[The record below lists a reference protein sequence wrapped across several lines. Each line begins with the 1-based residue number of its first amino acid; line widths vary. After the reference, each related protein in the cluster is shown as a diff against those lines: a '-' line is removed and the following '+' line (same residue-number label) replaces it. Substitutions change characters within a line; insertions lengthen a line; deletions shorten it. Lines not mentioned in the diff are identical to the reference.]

1 MKMQLGWV
9 ERNTGSN
16 LHFTICIFLEKTAV
30 IQKEVGPFKFG
41 VLIAP
46 ACGGQGVRN
55 LTYYWVIELLR
66 LRIS

>member
-1 MKMQLGWV
+1 VKMQLGWV

-46 ACGGQGVRN
+46 ACGGHRAESIA
-55 LTYYWVIELLR
+55 LICKEKTDELG
-66 LRIS
+66 